1 MRVMHVLHP
10 GPTGGL
16 EQVVEQLAGG
26 RAREGRP
33 TAAVMTCFAAGQAT
47 GLETKLRASGVRVK
61 RVEVGGRDYWGERR
75 QIAAFAKSWQAEVI
89 HSHGYRADI
98 VSWGI
103 AQAIGGVSVS
113 TAHGFTGGDLRN
125 RLYERLQQWAWRG
138 VDTVVAVSEPLRARL
153 VNAGVPERKVAV
165 VRNAWSGGEP
175 ALNREQAREELG
187 IAGPRCWIGWV
198 GRLSAEKAPELMLRA
213 LSGLPASV
221 GLVMVG
227 DGRERASLE
236 ALAQSLGIA
245 GRVRFAGLLP
255 DAAQRMKAFDLLV
268 LSSRT
273 EGTPM
278 VLLEAMAAQVPV
290 AATRVGGVPQML
302 NEREAYL
309 AEPEAE
315 SLTFQIQL
323 ALSDSTEAQ
332 RRASAARRRLE
343 QSAGR
348 TAWMAAYESLYRSG
362 ADASCAQAAVSPIGA
377 RHNWKDA

>member
-47 GLETKLRASGVRVK
+47 GLEAKLRASGVRVK

-227 DGRERASLE
+227 DGPLRGECAAILQQGGVAHLAWLPGARDDVPDVMRGLNCFVLPSLVE
-236 ALAQSLGIA
+236 GI
-245 GRVRFAGLLP
+245 
-255 DAAQRMKAFDLLV
+255 
-268 LSSRT
+268 SNT
-273 EGTPM
+273 I
-278 VLLEAMAAQVPV
+278 LEAMACGLPV
-290 AATRVGGVPQML
+290 LATRVG
-302 NEREAYL
+302 
-309 AEPEAE
+309 
-315 SLTFQIQL
+315 
-323 ALSDSTEAQ
+323 
-332 RRASAARRRLE
+332 ASADLVESGRSGWLVSPGQVSEMTEGLLKLASARE
-343 QSAGR
+343 Q
-348 TAWMAAYESLYRSG
+348 AAAMGQQARAVVEQKFSLLSMVDAYDALYRKVLP
-362 ADASCAQAAVSPIGA
+362 Q
-377 RHNWKDA
+377 H